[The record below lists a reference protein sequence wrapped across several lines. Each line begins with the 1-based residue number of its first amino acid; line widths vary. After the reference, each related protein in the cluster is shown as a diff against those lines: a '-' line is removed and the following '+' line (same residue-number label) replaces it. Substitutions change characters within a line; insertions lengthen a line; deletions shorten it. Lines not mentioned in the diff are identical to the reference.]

1 METSRYLRKN
11 PNSATRATW
20 IARQYGITIPGD
32 VLSYIQYLLEAPRR
46 AAKVVKS
53 IAVNQVQVFR
63 ARMARIRDE
72 DNMVE
77 LLTGHMDP
85 RQPGVFAWMAETFP
99 AYMKRKIDRSMMAAR
114 RMPSTS
120 YTPAPRAA
128 ATSYG
133 INNAPIT
140 QEEIDYLRFGGY

>member
-1 METSRYLRKN
+1 MEESRYLRRN

-20 IARQYGITIPGD
+20 VARQYGATIPGD

-46 AAKVVKS
+46 AAKVVRA
-53 IAVNQVQVFR
+53 IAVDQVQVFR
-63 ARMARIRDE
+63 ARVARIRGE
-72 DNMVE
+72 DNLVE
-77 LLTGHMDP
+77 QLIGHLDP
-85 RQPGVFAWMAETFP
+85 RQPGVFAWMADTFP
-99 AYMKRKIDRSMMAAR
+99 GYMQRSINRSMMAAR

-140 QEEIDYLRFGGY
+140 QAEIDYLRFGGL